1 MANDDPIARRA
12 GTPVRGGATFG
23 GVAPKVR
30 LGATKLHAEPEKYL
44 GRARARVGLVANY
57 NAVDEYATPIIRL
70 FSECPGIKLSRI
82 YAAEHGLWGC
92 EQAGVRAGHAV
103 DERTGVDV
111 ISLYGETVKPTPEM
125 LGDID
130 VLVCDGNDVGS
141 RYWTGLAT
149 TALCIEAAA
158 EAGKPI
164 IVTDRPNPL
173 GGKIA
178 EGNLPD
184 MAYRSFVGY
193 DRIPIRHGMTPGEL
207 AAMFAGESRLDVDL
221 RVIPMD
227 NWRRDMLYSET
238 GHFWTGTPNMPTFET
253 ALVYPGT
260 CLFEG
265 TTLSEGRGTTK
276 PFRLVGAPWLDAID
290 LADRL
295 NAMAIGS
302 VRFRPARFRPMFSKH
317 SGVECAG
324 VEVHVTDAG
333 ELRPVRL
340 GISMLYAVREQ
351 NPDAFGWHGSENQG
365 DEAGSAEGR
374 RCLFIDLLAGGAD
387 LRTCIEDGAT
397 PDEIMNRWEPETALF
412 MKMRERYLMYG

>member
-1 MANDDPIARRA
+1 MAIPSARRA
-12 GTPVRGGATFG
+12 GTPVRGRIAPRVKL
-23 GVAPKVR
+23 GV
-30 LGATKLHAEPEKYL
+30 TKLLAEPEKYL
-44 GRARARVGLVANY
+44 GKARARVGLVANY
-57 NAVDEYATPIIRL
+57 NAVDEDATPIIRL
-70 FSECPGIKLSRI
+70 FSECPAIELARI
-82 YAAEHGLWGC
+82 YTPEHGLWGC
-92 EQAGVRAGHAV
+92 EQAGVRVGHTV

-125 LGDID
+125 LADID
-130 VLVCDGNDVGS
+130 VLIRDGNDIGA
-141 RYWTGLAT
+141 RYWTELST

-158 EAGKPI
+158 EAGKPV
-164 IVTDRPNPL
+164 IVADRPNPL
-173 GGKIA
+173 GGEIV
-178 EGNLPD
+178 EGNLLD
-184 MAYRSFVGY
+184 LAYRSFVGY

-227 NWRRDMLYSET
+227 NWRRDMLFSET

-276 PFRLVGAPWLDAID
+276 PFRLVGAPWLDPID

-295 NAMAIGS
+295 NAMDIDG

-317 SGVECAG
+317 SGAVCAG
-324 VEVHVTDAG
+324 VEVYVADAR
-333 ELRPVRL
+333 ELQPVRL

-351 NPDAFGWHGSENQG
+351 NPKAFGWHGAENQG
-365 DEAGSAEGR
+365 KAGSAEGR
-374 RCLFIDLLAGGAD
+374 RLFIDLLAGGTD
-387 LRTCIEDGAT
+387 LRT
-397 PDEIMNRWEPETALF
+397 W
-412 MKMRERYLMYG
+412 